1 MGVQSVTAWAILTAS
16 SSLPA
21 GTAWQHLNAQQ
32 GGGPVTLVLYGET
45 TADIM
50 ADISAALES
59 TDVQANIEEPDYE
72 VALEPDIGSD
82 IE

>member
-1 MGVQSVTAWAILTAS
+1 MTAWSILTAS
-16 SSLPA
+16 SSLPT

-45 TADIM
+45 SAELM
-50 ADISAALES
+50 PEISAELDSEELEA
-59 TDVQANIEEPDYE
+59 TVQSELSAVIEPE
-72 VALEPDIGSD
+72 IGSE